1 MDATITALLFYVV
14 IWVCLYLAGKALK
27 AERFG
32 FVLSPLYFMYKT
44 TALNEWIGS
53 LAGGSRSRVD
63 SEEARHTG
71 DLASTSERSEP
82 VSTNLSV
89 RLRPPRFLAGKRR
102 GLWRTLGN
110 TGIVVG
116 VGLMAYAIYQLGL
129 NLFNLLFHVE
139 AATSVQPV
147 IPLPGL
153 TISWESFPYL
163 VLAISLVLAT
173 HELAHGIAT
182 RVDNVP
188 LKSAGVFIAVVL
200 FGGFVEPD
208 EEQLEKASN
217 QTKMRVYAAGS
228 FSNAALGL
236 VVLLLFANFA
246 ATIAPFYTTNYAG
259 VEVSGLI
266 PGYPAER
273 AGLHAGDIIT
283 GVNGAP
289 VHTIAE
295 LQHVMSGVSP
305 GGQVTISTQ
314 RGDFQIVTEP
324 DPKNSTRAIMGVSP
338 IQDLITYSGRL
349 PLLPENLPY
358 YLLRVE
364 FWISIVFVSVAVI
377 NMMPLYMFDG
387 DRFLD
392 CLLKALGIGRTKEIR
407 MFASSASLAILGLN
421 FALSILRFGFIKL

>member
-1 MDATITALLFYVV
+1 MDATTTALLFYVV
-14 IWVCLYLAGKALK
+14 IWVCLYLAGEALK

-63 SEEARHTG
+63 SEEAHRTG

-82 VSTNLSV
+82 VSTNLSM
-89 RLRPPRFLAGKRR
+89 RLRRPRLLAGRRR

-116 VGLMAYAIYQLGL
+116 VGLMVYAIYQLGL

-228 FSNAALGL
+228 FSNAAVGL

-246 ATIAPFYTTNYAG
+246 ATIAPFYTTNYPG

-266 PGYPAER
+266 SGYPAER

-283 GVNGAP
+283 GVNGVPA
-289 VHTIAE
+289 HTIAE

-324 DPKNSTRAIMGVSP
+324 DPKNSTHAIMGVSL
-338 IQDLITYSGRL
+338 QDLITYSGRL